1 MFMAITLF
9 ANACSL
15 SREGIVSKRLG
26 SLSLW
31 SLTALGE
38 SQELVNTEDQKLERQ
53 NHSHREGDS
62 H

>member
-15 SREGIVSKRLG
+15 SREAIVSKRLG

-38 SQELVNTEDQKLERQ
+38 SQELGQYGRPKA
-53 NHSHREGDS
+53 
-62 H
+62 